1 MEKWHLSKSVNI
13 SHIITTGA
21 IILAGIVYIT
31 DIDKAVATQA
41 IQIQSNT
48 KAIEANQQSNKDMF
62 SRIDSKLDKIFDIL
76 YKEKK

>member
-13 SHIITTGA
+13 SHIISTV
-21 IILAGIVYIT
+21 IIFIGGVMYIT
-31 DIDKAVATQA
+31 NIDKAVATQE
-41 IQIQSNT
+41 IQIRANT
-48 KAIEANQQSNKDMF
+48 KAIESNQQSNKDMF